1 MRVLRDIALVF
12 CLVGTLW
19 SSEMGMAL
27 YVEGEVYVTRGILDF
42 EAQVEDVLM
51 WGDEI
56 ETGDDGSMQMVLDAS
71 LLSIGPNTVLTF
83 ERRDGEDGEE
93 LFVVQLEEG
102 ALRSKVLNLGSRQFF
117 EVESESGSLRVHGTD
132 FVTRAGGGAFDVSV
146 LQGKVELFSPGSS
159 GVDVV
164 EPALDVEV
172 AVQDFSPAS
181 VGQPLFVSG
190 GETGGLGEGASPWK
204 EEIGDVGAVM
214 SELPLPGDVEPQL
227 YVPEDV
233 LTVDVDVITEDVGAV
248 LIEPNLNTQE
258 LGVKQRTVELELE
271 FTIVDGT

>member
-1 MRVLRDIALVF
+1 MDVLRNIALVF
-12 CLVGTLW
+12 CLLAPLW
-19 SSEMGMAL
+19 SSDDMGMAL

-56 ETGDDGSMQMVLDAS
+56 ETGDDGSLQMVLDAS
-71 LLSIGPNTVLTF
+71 LLSIGPNTVLSF
-83 ERRDGEDGEE
+83 EKREGEAGEE

-117 EVESESGSLRVHGTD
+117 EVESDSGSLRVHGTD

-146 LQGKVELFSPGSS
+146 LQGKVEVFSPGSS
-159 GVDVV
+159 D
-164 EPALDVEV
+164 LDVIESAVDV
-172 AVQDFSPAS
+172 AVQEVVS
-181 VGQPLFVSG
+181 VGVAQPLFVSG
-190 GETGGLGEGASPWK
+190 GETGGLGEGAAPWK
-204 EEIGDVGAVM
+204 EELSDVGAVM

>member
-1 MRVLRDIALVF
+1 MGLLKNIALVF
-12 CLVGTLW
+12 CLLGPLW

-27 YVEGEVYVTRGILDF
+27 YVEGEVYVTRGIMDF

-56 ETGDDGSMQMVLDAS
+56 ETGDDGSIQMILDAS
-71 LLSIGPNTVLTF
+71 LLSIGPNTVLSF
-83 ERRDGEDGEE
+83 ERREGDAGEE

-117 EVESESGSLRVHGTD
+117 EVESQSGSLRVHGTD

-146 LQGKVELFSPGSS
+146 LQGKVELFSPSSS
-159 GVDVV
+159 GIDVV
-164 EPALDVEV
+164 ESTVDVAAQEFV
-172 AVQDFSPAS
+172 PVNL
-181 VGQPLFVSG
+181 GQPLFVSG
-190 GETGGLGEGASPWK
+190 GESGGLGEGAPWK
-204 EEIGDVGAVM
+204 EELGDVGAVM

-233 LTVDVDVITEDVGAV
+233 LTVDVDVITEDVSSV